1 MKQITIPAETIPVL
15 EEADICVIGGSCTGL
30 FAAVRAA
37 RLGAKVVL
45 IEKHNCFGGAATA
58 GLVCMWHSIFD
69 ITGKKQIIGGLT
81 FEMMERLEKRGA
93 IGEFRKGGPHVPRI
107 PFNSSELTLELD
119 ALAQEH
125 LGIRIFFHTFF
136 SRPVMAGD
144 GTISAVIAE
153 NKSGRFAVAAKFF
166 IDASGDG
173 LLCRAAG
180 FPMRRAEHPQ
190 PPTAC
195 ALLEN
200 FRKTGDVDL
209 KALIERNR
217 QRYPDLPCGYSWGTA
232 VPGSEDVYMLSATRV
247 LNCDCMEADAITRA
261 EFESRRQIRALTS
274 LLRETVPDAHVTLL
288 GLPAEIGVRESCHII
303 SEGTLRGKEMLA
315 GNCYHDTIGAGT
327 YPVDIHGNADDS
339 ISFLHLTGS
348 RQLFRSRTLV
358 REERWLPEG
367 EFLPFYR
374 IPLSCLVPRG
384 AKNLIAAGRML
395 DADGDSFGAV
405 RVMVNLNQCGEAAG
419 VAACCAL
426 NGGKAITEVDGA
438 EVRKTLNR
446 GGSLVP
452 DV

>member
-125 LGIRIFFHTFF
+125 LGIRTFFHTFF

-180 FPMRRAEHPQ
+180 FPMRRPEHPQ

>member
-125 LGIRIFFHTFF
+125 LGIRTFFHTFF

-419 VAACCAL
+419 VAACSAL
-426 NGGKAITEVDGA
+426 NSGKAITEVDGA